1 VTARAAGPRLH
12 GVLGEFAGADALI
25 GAVRAA
31 RAEGWRAMDAFTPFP
46 IEELSEALD
55 LAPSRMPL
63 LVLLGATLG
72 GLLGYGLQYWTAVID
87 YPLNIGGRPDH
98 SWPAFIVVTFELSFL
113 GGGLAAVLGMLAL
126 SRLPMPYH
134 PLFAV
139 ERFALVSRDRF
150 FLCLEARDP
159 GFDAN
164 RAAALLRR
172 LGARETWEVE
182 P

>member
-1 VTARAAGPRLH
+1 MTPPAAPRLY
-12 GVLGEFAGADALI
+12 GVMGEFSDPATLI

-31 RAEGWRAMDAFTPFP
+31 RAEGWRSLDAFTPFP

-63 LVLLGATLG
+63 IVLLGATLG

-87 YPLNIGGRPDH
+87 YPLNVGGRPDH
-98 SWPAFIVVTFELSFL
+98 SWPAFIPVTFELTIL

-126 SRLPMPYH
+126 NRLPMPYH
-134 PLFAV
+134 PLFGV
-139 ERFALVSRDRF
+139 ERFALASRDRF

-159 GFDAN
+159 GFEPVG
-164 RAAALLRR
+164 AAALLRR
-172 LGARETWEVE
+172 LGAREVWEVE
-182 P
+182 A